1 MWHPE
6 TDQRPDTAQA
16 RAIVLHGEILHGD
29 VSYGDRADRLAPPLR
44 GRPLAGF
51 LAQLIVSAD
60 PTLRP
65 SRLDRT
71 QEAAAR
77 YAETARVRL

>member
-6 TDQRPDTAQA
+6 TDRRPDTAQA
-16 RAIVLHGEILHGD
+16 RALVLHGEILHGD
-29 VSYGDRADRLAPPLR
+29 RAERPVPPLR

-65 SRLDRT
+65 SRIDRT